1 MSKSTLYAEIMEQPD
16 SLTRLLDAEAA
27 PTRALAADL
36 AARPFDYVLIAAR
49 GTSDNAARY
58 AQYLFG
64 TALGLP
70 VALATPS
77 LHTLY
82 GARLRFD
89 GALVIG
95 VSQSGRSPDICAVI
109 EDARKAGAPTVA
121 ITNDDTS
128 PLALA
133 AERVIGLHTGP
144 ERSIAATKTYTA
156 QLAAMA
162 LLALGLAGDDAG
174 LAALR
179 TLPAAVAATLALD
192 ARMAEIAGEL
202 RAIDAAVTISR
213 GYNFATAWEIALK
226 LKELT
231 YIPTEPY
238 SAADFQHGPIAMV
251 RELFP
256 VILVAPRGAAA
267 AGLATLTTRL
277 CELGAH
283 LVAISDVPE
292 VLAAADLPAPLPA
305 SVEERFS
312 PLTAIVAGQLF
323 AFHLAH
329 ARGLDPERPRGL
341 RKVTET
347 R

>member
-1 MSKSTLYAEIMEQPD
+1 MSESTLYAEIMEQPD

-251 RELFP
+251 RESFP